1 MEQSL
6 TTEFN
11 PRSPRRRRLWQWG
24 AAALVLMVPLFFPLN
39 YLWRAARPWVYKDL
53 VDRHA
58 RAFNFDPLFVM
69 AVVRVESGFSHSA
82 LSHRGAVGLMQLM
95 PQTAR
100 ETAPKIGLN
109 ADTMVLR
116 DPDTNIR
123 VGVKYLD
130 VLRQEFGE
138 DTVAVLAA
146 YNAGP
151 GKVREWRRRTAL
163 SLEDISYPET
173 RSFVRRVLTT
183 ERWFQRLKKIKGF
196 FHV

>member
-1 MEQSL
+1 ME
-6 TTEFN
+6 
-11 PRSPRRRRLWQWG
+11 RRFKRRATLRRWW
-24 AAALVLMVPLFFPLN
+24 AMAALVMILAVFFPVN
-39 YLWRAARPWVYKDL
+39 YLWRTARPWVYKDMI
-53 VDRHA
+53 DRHA
-58 RAFNFDPLFVM
+58 RGMNFDPLFVM
-69 AVVRVESGFSHSA
+69 AVVRVESGFSQSA
-82 LSHRGAVGLMQLM
+82 KSHRGAVGLMQLM

-130 VLRQEFGE
+130 VLRQEFGD

-151 GKVREWRRRTAL
+151 GKVREWRRGKRLTPG
-163 SLEDISYPET
+163 DISYPET
-173 RSFVRRVLTT
+173 RSFVRKVMWTYD
-183 ERWFQRLKKIKGF
+183 WFRRLQKIKGF

>member
-1 MEQSL
+1 MVQ
-6 TTEFN
+6 
-11 PRSPRRRRLWQWG
+11 RSKIAVNSRTRRRWWWG
-24 AAALVLMVPLFFPLN
+24 FVALVLMAPLFFPMN
-39 YLWRAARPWVYKDL
+39 YLWRATRPWVYKDL
-53 VDRHA
+53 IDRHA
-58 RAFNFDPLFVM
+58 RALNFDPLFVM

-109 ADTMVLR
+109 AGTMVLR

-130 VLRQEFGE
+130 VLRQEFGD

-151 GKVREWRRRTAL
+151 GKVREWRRGPVLAL
-163 SLEDISYPET
+163 DDISYGET
-173 RSFVRRVLTT
+173 RSFVRRVLMTQ
-183 ERWFQRLKKIKGF
+183 RWFQRLKKIKGY
-196 FHV
+196 FHA